1 MRNRIFATLIAMVM
15 LLSLV
20 PAAMAATVEVT
31 AVTGIGTAKGFGGD
45 VTVAITLVDGEIAYV
60 EMTGDGETA
69 GIGGNIINEWPEAF
83 VNANGIV
90 DTYTGATFA
99 QITRNGVLEAAR
111 LALQNAGVNPD
122 EYVFEFVEGTAD
134 DVTLDADVVIVGAG
148 GAGMTAAIAAA
159 DAGKSVVILESQ
171 PAVGGNSVKSTGGMN
186 AAKTVYQDTNEFGES
201 AGVEKTLKA
210 AEAYADN
217 EFIASL
223 ASIVKSQWEAW
234 QANPDGYFDSIQL
247 FALDT
252 MIGGKGINDP
262 ELVKILS
269 SESADAIAWLE
280 TVGIDL
286 HNVAAFGGAS
296 VKRIHRPVDEN
307 GKVVS
312 VGAYIVPR
320 LESALKERE
329 NITLCLDTTA
339 TEILTDEAGAAS
351 GVKAQGKTGN

>member
-159 DAGKSVVILESQ
+159 DAGKSVIIRKASPPWAATPSSP
-171 PAVGGNSVKSTGGMN
+171 PA
-186 AAKTVYQDTNEFGES
+186 A
-201 AGVEKTLKA
+201 
-210 AEAYADN
+210 
-217 EFIASL
+217 
-223 ASIVKSQWEAW
+223 
-234 QANPDGYFDSIQL
+234 
-247 FALDT
+247 
-252 MIGGKGINDP
+252 
-262 ELVKILS
+262 
-269 SESADAIAWLE
+269 
-280 TVGIDL
+280 
-286 HNVAAFGGAS
+286 
-296 VKRIHRPVDEN
+296 
-307 GKVVS
+307 
-312 VGAYIVPR
+312 
-320 LESALKERE
+320 
-329 NITLCLDTTA
+329 
-339 TEILTDEAGAAS
+339 
-351 GVKAQGKTGN
+351 